1 MSFAAKIDYAGL
13 GSTGLVLRSN
23 GQNGTN
29 GVLEIPG
36 SDGSILGDEIYGH
49 IKNPTCEYAI
59 SGSTELTGLS
69 LGTVYNTQLT
79 GMGPFALSRL
89 AVSTGAGAEPTV
101 QADAVQIEPNA
112 TRTICIY
119 SIPALTVTP
128 AHHAQT
134 FGAFTYTESKDL
146 VL

>member
-1 MSFAAKIDYAGL
+1 MSFAAKIDYVGL

-49 IKNPTCEYAI
+49 VKNPTCEYAI
-59 SGSTELTGLS
+59 SGTTQLSSLKLGKVHNTE
-69 LGTVYNTQLT
+69 LT

-101 QADAVQIEPNA
+101 QADAVQIESGA
-112 TRTICIY
+112 TRTICVY
-119 SIPALTVTP
+119 DVPSLSVTP
-128 AHHAQT
+128 AHHAQA